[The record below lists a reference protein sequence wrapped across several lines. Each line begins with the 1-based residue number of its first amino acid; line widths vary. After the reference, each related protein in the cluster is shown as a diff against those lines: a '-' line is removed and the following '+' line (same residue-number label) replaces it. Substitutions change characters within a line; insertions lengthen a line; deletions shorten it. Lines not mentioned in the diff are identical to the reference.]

1 MRAQGQRMRMVKRM
15 LLAALAVAASVCL
28 ASSAQAGDP
37 LRIAVQKTGTA
48 SWEIEVIKARGLD
61 KAADLDI
68 ETIEL
73 ASTDAAKIALMG
85 GGADLIAEDWLWAAR
100 ERALG
105 DKLLFTPYST
115 TLGAV
120 MAPKDSPVRRIADLA
135 GRSIGVAG
143 GPLDKSWLLLRAVAL
158 GSGLDL
164 TKEARPSYGAP
175 PLIAEKLAQGETE
188 TALEYWNFSADL
200 EGRGFRRAIEMSDV
214 EKTLGAS
221 GAVAMTGYVFSETFA
236 ASHKD
241 VLGRYFTA
249 AAEARKILA
258 EDPSSWAPIKARLRL
273 KDDAALDVYRR
284 RYLDGVPKRSV
295 AEEAAD
301 AGVLYRR
308 LIEIGGKELVGDAKE
323 LDAKL
328 FYDPATGE

>member
-28 ASSAQAGDP
+28 ASGAQAADP

-48 SWEIEVIKARGLD
+48 PWEIEVIKARGLD

-85 GGADLIAEDWLWAAR
+85 GGADMIAEDWLWAAR
-100 ERALG
+100 ERGLG

-115 TLGAV
+115 ALGAV
-120 MAPKDSPVRRIADLA
+120 MAPKDSQIHAVADLA

-164 TKEARPSYGAP
+164 TTKAQPSYGAP
-175 PLIAEKLAQGETE
+175 PIIA
-188 TALEYWNFSADL
+188 
-200 EGRGFRRAIEMSDV
+200 
-214 EKTLGAS
+214 
-221 GAVAMTGYVFSETFA
+221 
-236 ASHKD
+236 
-241 VLGRYFTA
+241 
-249 AAEARKILA
+249 
-258 EDPSSWAPIKARLRL
+258 
-273 KDDAALDVYRR
+273 
-284 RYLDGVPKRSV
+284 
-295 AEEAAD
+295 
-301 AGVLYRR
+301 
-308 LIEIGGKELVGDAKE
+308 
-323 LDAKL
+323 
-328 FYDPATGE
+328 